1 MELIV
6 ISCPNFIANEA
17 SFINQLFD
25 EGLSVF
31 HLRKPES
38 SEEEMRELL
47 NKIDSKY
54 YAQISIHQHHQLAF
68 EFGIKRI
75 HFTVKDRNELITG
88 RLVELKESSF
98 ILSTSVHSIEEF
110 DELNELFDYT
120 FFGPVYDS
128 ISKKGHIGLNE
139 STIGSFTFQ
148 KNISI
153 IALGGIHK
161 GNIHTIDD
169 RGFSGVGVLGCIW
182 NESEKAVEN
191 FKLLKKAIQ
200 KKNSIHV

>member
-1 MELIV
+1 MELFV
-6 ISCPNFIANEA
+6 ISFPTIIANEA
-17 SFINQLFD
+17 KLINHLFD

-38 SEEEMRELL
+38 SEEEMRKLL
-47 NKIDSKY
+47 SEIDSKY
-54 YAQISIHQHHQLAF
+54 YSQIAIHQYHQLAF

-75 HFTVKDRNELITG
+75 HFTVKGRDELSTD
-88 RLVELKESSF
+88 RLVKLKESDF
-98 ILSTSVHSIEEF
+98 ILSTSIHSIEEF
-110 DELNELFDYT
+110 EKLNELFDYT

-128 ISKKGHIGLNE
+128 ISKKEYTAIDG

-148 KNISI
+148 KNIAV
-153 IALGGIHK
+153 IALGGIHL
-161 GNIHTIDD
+161 GNIHTIEEREF
-169 RGFSGVGVLGCIW
+169 RGAAVLGTIW

-200 KKNSIHV
+200 KKSSIHV

>member
-88 RLVELKESSF
+88 RLVELKESGF

-110 DELNELFDYT
+110 EELNELFDYT

-128 ISKKGHIGLNE
+128 ISKKGYIGIDE
-139 STIGSFTFQ
+139 STISSFKFL
-148 KNISI
+148 KNISV
-153 IALGGIHK
+153 IALGGIHQENILSIEEK
-161 GNIHTIDD
+161 GFH
-169 RGFSGVGVLGCIW
+169 GVGVLGTIW
-182 NESEKAVEN
+182 TNPEN
-191 FKLLKKAIQ
+191 ATDNFRSLKMKIQ
-200 KKNSIHV
+200 KKNIIHV